1 MDETVLKKLEFEAV
15 RELYA
20 AHCATRLGK
29 RLALSLTPTHKIDL
43 IREWLGQVE
52 QMMRVVEDRN
62 YPPMAGVHD
71 VREYV
76 RRSMS
81 PIPLEAHEL
90 ADIAETLVV
99 TSAMRQWFDQLG
111 EESDLLIHVGQRI
124 EDLSAIS
131 TVINESIDAR
141 GQILDYA
148 SPKLAS
154 LRRTIEQTKDQV
166 KRVFDRLLKQPALTK
181 MLQYG
186 GATLH
191 ADRTVLPLKSQYR
204 GRIPGIIHRTS
215 DTGATL
221 FVEPS
226 EAVQLNNTIVRLR
239 DEESKEITKILRALT
254 QHVQVSAK
262 PILDT
267 LRAVGVIDVIGAKC
281 RYAQKRHCICPEID
295 EHGVMDLHE
304 ARHPLLIELFE
315 QRAQEN
321 EKPQEVVPIDVRL
334 GDDFD
339 VLMITGPNTGGKTVT
354 LKTVGLMAVMTQCGM
369 PIPAGEGSR
378 MPIFG
383 QIFIDVGDEQSLQ
396 SSLSTFSGHL
406 SNILKMLNS
415 CNDKSLVLIDEVGA
429 GTDPDE
435 GAAIGRAVVTE
446 LLSRGV
452 KALITTHLSA
462 LKAIAFTTERV
473 DNASV
478 EFDPETL
485 EPTYHLRL
493 GEPGNSN
500 ALIIAQRL
508 GMSKK
513 MIARAKSYLDDQTRA
528 LSQAIEGT
536 LASRRKAELARKDA
550 RDAVV
555 EAKKE
560 REKFEAAD
568 RDMKQSQEK
577 FNSWTKWV
585 NDLIPGD
592 EVFIAP
598 LKRKGKVVR
607 MQLHKQCALVSSG
620 AMDIEVSLRNLEIPT
635 EDQ

>member
-1 MDETVLKKLEFEAV
+1 VDDSVLEKLEFDAV
-15 RELYA
+15 RALIA

-29 RLALSLTPTHKIDL
+29 RLALSLTPTHKIAL

-52 QMMRVVEDRN
+52 QMMRVVEDRR
-62 YPPMAGVHD
+62 YPPLAGVHD

-76 RRSMS
+76 RASMS

-90 ADIAETLVV
+90 ADIAETLVA
-99 TSAMRQWFDQLG
+99 TSLMRQWFAKLG
-111 EESDLLIHVGQRI
+111 EESDLLIRIGDRI
-124 EDLSAIS
+124 EDLSAIAV
-131 TVINESIDAR
+131 VINESIDSR
-141 GQILDYA
+141 GQVQDYA

-154 LRRTIEQTKDQV
+154 LRRTIEQTKDHV
-166 KRVFDRLLKQPALTK
+166 KRVFDRLLKQPSLTK

-191 ADRTVLPLKSQYR
+191 ADRTVLPLKAQYR

-239 DEESKEITKILRALT
+239 DEESKEITKILRVLT
-254 QHVQVSAK
+254 QHVQVNAK
-262 PILDT
+262 AILDT

-281 RYAQKRHCICPEID
+281 RYAHKRHCICPDID
-295 EHGVMDLHE
+295 EQGVMDLHE
-304 ARHPLLIELFE
+304 ARHPLLMELFE
-315 QRAQEN
+315 QASEEN
-321 EKPQEVVPIDVRL
+321 EPPQEVVPIDVRL

-354 LKTVGLMAVMTQCGM
+354 LKTVGLMAIMTQCGM

-378 MPIFG
+378 MPIFS

-406 SNILKMLNS
+406 SNILKMLS
-415 CNDKSLVLIDEVGA
+415 RSNDQTLVLIDEVGA

-435 GAAIGRAVVTE
+435 GAAIGRAIVTE

-478 EFDPETL
+478 EFDPNTL

-508 GMSKK
+508 GMSKR

-550 RDAVV
+550 RDAAI
-555 EAKKE
+555 EAKRE
-560 REKFEAAD
+560 REKFEASD

-577 FNSWTKWV
+577 FNSWTKWI
-585 NDLIPGD
+585 NDLTPGD

-607 MQLHKQCALVSSG
+607 MQLHKQSALVSSG
-620 AMDIEVSLRNLEIPT
+620 AMDVEVSLRNLEIPT
-635 EDQ
+635 EDE

>member
-1 MDETVLKKLEFEAV
+1 MDESVLSKLEFEAV
-15 RELYA
+15 RELCA

-29 RLALSLTPTHKIDL
+29 RLALSLTPTHKIAL

-52 QMMRVVEDRN
+52 QMMCVVDDRG
-62 YPPMAGVHD
+62 YPPMGGVHD
-71 VREYV
+71 VREFV

-99 TSAMRQWFDQLG
+99 TSAIRQWFARLG
-111 EESDLLIHVGQRI
+111 EESDLLHRVGQRI
-124 EDLSAIS
+124 EDLSAIAV
-131 TVINESIDAR
+131 VINESIDAR
-141 GQILDYA
+141 GQVRDYA

-154 LRRTIEQTKDQV
+154 IRRTIEQNKDHV
-166 KRVFDRLLKQPALTK
+166 KRVFERLLKQPSLTK

-191 ADRTVLPLKSQYR
+191 ADRTVLPLKAQYR

-221 FVEPS
+221 FVEPA

-239 DEESKEITKILRALT
+239 DEESKEITKILRVLT
-254 QHVQVSAK
+254 QHVQVNTKA
-262 PILDT
+262 ILDT

-281 RYAQKRHCICPEID
+281 RYAKQRHCICPEID
-295 EHGVMDLHE
+295 EQGVMDLHE
-304 ARHPLLIELFE
+304 ARHPLLLELFE
-315 QRAQEN
+315 QRAGEN
-321 EKPQEVVPIDVRL
+321 EMPQEVVPIDVRL

-378 MPIFG
+378 MPIFS

-415 CNDKSLVLIDEVGA
+415 CNDQSLVLIDEVGA

-452 KALITTHLSA
+452 KGLITTHLSA

-478 EFDPETL
+478 EFDPQTL
-485 EPTYHLRL
+485 KPTYRLRL

-508 GMSKK
+508 GMSKR
-513 MIARAKSYLDDQTRA
+513 MIARAKSYLDDQAHA

-536 LASRRKAELARKDA
+536 LESRRKAESARKDA

-555 EAKKE
+555 EAKRE
-560 REKFEAAD
+560 REKFEASD
-568 RDMKQSQEK
+568 RDMKESQEK

-585 NDLIPGD
+585 NDLTPGD

-607 MQLHKQCALVSSG
+607 MQLHKQSALVSSG
-620 AMDIEVSLRNLEIPT
+620 AMDVEVSLRNLEIPT
-635 EDQ
+635 ED